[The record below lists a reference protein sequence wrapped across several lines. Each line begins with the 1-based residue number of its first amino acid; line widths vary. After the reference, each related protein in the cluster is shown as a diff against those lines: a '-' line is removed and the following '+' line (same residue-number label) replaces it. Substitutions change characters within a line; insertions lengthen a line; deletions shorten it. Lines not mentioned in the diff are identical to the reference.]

1 MGGWDAFQRLFFT
14 LRANLISEPLLL
26 ILPGILMLS
35 YPLILKFL
43 LTGLIATPILLS
55 HPILL
60 IAFTPII
67 PIEAAAFTI
76 AALAGGHLGRVILK
90 PRSLYGAVGRTK
102 LSRRP
107 SRSSHYIT
115 FRFSSS

>member
-1 MGGWDAFQRLFFT
+1 MGGWDAFQRLSFT

-26 ILPGILMLS
+26 ILLPGILMLS

-76 AALAGGHLGRVILK
+76 AALAGGQSHPQIQKPIWSGR
-90 PRSLYGAVGRTK
+90 AD
-102 LSRRP
+102 
-107 SRSSHYIT
+107 
-115 FRFSSS
+115 

>member
-1 MGGWDAFQRLFFT
+1 MEYLLYALGDINSYPLLQLMGGWDAFQRLSFT
-14 LRANLISEPLLL
+14 LRANLIFEPLLL

-35 YPLILKFL
+35 YPLKFL

-76 AALAGGHLGRVILK
+76 AALAGGQSHPQIQKPIWIGRVD
-90 PRSLYGAVGRTK
+90 
-102 LSRRP
+102 
-107 SRSSHYIT
+107 
-115 FRFSSS
+115 